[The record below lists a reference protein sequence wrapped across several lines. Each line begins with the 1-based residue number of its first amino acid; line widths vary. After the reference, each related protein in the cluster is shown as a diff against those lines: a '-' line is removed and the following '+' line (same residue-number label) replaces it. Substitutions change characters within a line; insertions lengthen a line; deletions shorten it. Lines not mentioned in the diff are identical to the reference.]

1 MIDTAKD
8 QALGSRRRW
17 AVLAV
22 CSTGLFLVGL
32 DTTIV
37 NAALPS
43 IARDLHTGVRGIA
56 WIVDAYTLVMAS
68 LLISAGAIAD
78 RVGRRRVFRVG
89 LVLFGASS
97 VLCAVAPT
105 VGVLLAARIA
115 QGAGAAMLSPVALA
129 IVVGVF
135 TDPGQRAR
143 AIGVWAAVFG
153 VAMAAGPVVG
163 GALVQSLG
171 WRGVFW
177 VNLPVI
183 AVVLVLT
190 ALVVP
195 ESRAVRVRRLDG
207 LGQVLLV
214 IVVGGSVGVLLEGPR
229 LGWASPA
236 TIIGS
241 AVVCAAIIAFVRLEG
256 RRPEPLIDPDLFRRA
271 PFTAAVLSAVAVF
284 VALGATLLLTTLY
297 LQDARGMSPAAAGA
311 VMLPLAV
318 PAIVFAPLS
327 GVLVSRHGARRPLQL
342 AGGFTA
348 LGGGLLFVA
357 VREHRPLPLL
367 LTALLLVGIGF
378 GFANPPITTT
388 AVSGLPADRAGVA
401 GGITSTARQ
410 FGAALGVAVAGGFI
424 GGAAQTEL
432 AQAARPGWL
441 LVGCCGLLVMV
452 AAGFAPSERGPGYR
466 AGRIR

>member
-1 MIDTAKD
+1 M
-8 QALGSRRRW
+8 
-17 AVLAV
+17 LAV
-22 CSTGLFLVGL
+22 CSAGLFLVGL

-78 RVGRRRVFRVG
+78 RVGRRRVFRIG
-89 LVLFGASS
+89 LVLFAASS
-97 VLCAVAPT
+97 ALCALAPT

-135 TDPGQRAR
+135 TDPAQRAR

-163 GALVQSLG
+163 GALVQTLG

-183 AVVLVLT
+183 AVVLALT

-195 ESRAVRVRRLDG
+195 ESKAARARRLDG
-207 LGQVLLV
+207 PGQALLV
-214 IVVGGSVGVLLEGPR
+214 IVVGGSVGVLLEGPH
-229 LGWASPA
+229 LGWTSPVVLA
-236 TIIGS
+236 GS
-241 AVVCAAIIAFVRLEG
+241 AAVGAAVVAFVKLEA
-256 RRPEPLIDPDLFRRA
+256 RRPEPLIDPGLFRRA
-271 PFTAAVLSAVAVF
+271 PFTAAVLSAVAMF
-284 VALGATLLLTTLY
+284 VALSATLLATTLY
-297 LQDARGMSPAAAGA
+297 LQDARGMTPTAAGA
-311 VMLPLAV
+311 VMLPLAL
-318 PAIVFAPLS
+318 PAIVCAPLS
-327 GVLVSRHGARRPLQL
+327 GALVGRTGARRPLLL

-348 LGGGLLFVA
+348 LGGVSLFVA
-357 VREHRPLPLL
+357 VDGHRPLRTLL
-367 LTALLLVGIGF
+367 VALLAVGIGF

-388 AVSGLPADRAGVA
+388 TVSGLPADRAGVA

-410 FGAALGVAVAGGFI
+410 FGAALGIAVAGGFLT
-424 GGAAQTEL
+424 GTAPTEL
-432 AQAARPGWL
+432 AQAARPGW
-441 LVGCCGLLVMV
+441 VVVAGCGLLVMV
-452 AAGFAPSERGPGYR
+452 AAWFAPSEGGPRDR
-466 AGRIR
+466 ARRIR